1 MSEQF
6 IKTEAILGKDSTEKF
21 KNAKV
26 AIFGIGGVG
35 GYVAEM
41 AARLGIGYIDLFDKD
56 TISESNLN
64 RQIIA
69 LHSTIGKNKVDVMRE
84 RILDINPS
92 CICNAN
98 KIFYLPEN
106 ASLVDLTK
114 YDVVIDAIDNV
125 TAKLELAKRCQE
137 KGIKIFSSMGTAN
150 KLNPM
155 GFIAS
160 DIANTSVCPLA
171 KVVRQNIKSGLDV
184 VFSKEKPV
192 KPLEST
198 FLGSLPY
205 VPPAAGLVLSK
216 LLCNFIINMKK
227 NDSFL

>member
-6 IKTEAILGKDSTEKF
+6 IRTEAILGKDSTVKF
-21 KNAKV
+21 TKTKI

-41 AARLGIGYIDLFDKD
+41 AARFGIGYIDLFDKD

-69 LHSTIGKNKVDVMRE
+69 LHSTIGLNKVDVMKD
-84 RILDINPS
+84 RILDINPN

-106 ASLVDLTK
+106 ADLVDITK

-125 TAKLELAKRCQE
+125 SAKIELAKKCKE
-137 KGIKIFSSMGTAN
+137 NNIKLFSSMGTAN
-150 KLNPM
+150 KTNPM
-155 GFIAS
+155 GFIFD
-160 DIANTSVCPLA
+160 DISNTSVCPLA
-171 KVVRQNIKSGLDV
+171 KAVRHSIKSDLDV
-184 VFSKEKPV
+184 VYSKEKPI
-192 KPLEST
+192 KPLEENV
-198 FLGSLPY
+198 LGSLPY
-205 VPPAAGLVLSK
+205 VPPAAGLVLSE
-216 LLCNFIINMKK
+216 LLCNFVINHVK
-227 NDSFL
+227 